1 MQQTYHHDDSGQRT
15 TSSLAPTP
23 LCPIPPPR
31 LSSIKCRTIESILVH
46 NFRTTDWDSQ
56 LQHQEMTTN
65 PSHILIARNSRG
77 SNNPSAALSSPTE
90 THAAAS
96 GIFRSGP
103 VSGVGMGMSGS
114 VSVSGSGAV
123 SLSSATGG
131 IVQAQWALEETNV
144 DETGSIIDGDEPFGV
159 VELDPTFTR
168 QGRFPGTVKIVVEAT
183 TFW

>member
-1 MQQTYHHDDSGQRT
+1 
-15 TSSLAPTP
+15 
-23 LCPIPPPR
+23 
-31 LSSIKCRTIESILVH
+31 
-46 NFRTTDWDSQ
+46 
-56 LQHQEMTTN
+56 
-65 PSHILIARNSRG
+65 
-77 SNNPSAALSSPTE
+77 
-90 THAAAS
+90 
-96 GIFRSGP
+96 
-103 VSGVGMGMSGS
+103 MSGS